1 MVLFYIS
8 RGNSFVCDP
17 LELETQFNII
27 CEVAISI
34 SPKSKQK
41 QASQVSQVPSQQEVE
56 TFPEIN
62 FLAYNIVGV
71 WPRYK
76 WLCCLHWIIK
86 ILYICKVSSSHCR
99 IFSIFVRCPVCDIL
113 PDIHV
118 AARAQLKC
126 RSYNYLSVGPSADK

>member
-71 WPRYK
+71 
-76 WLCCLHWIIK
+76 
-86 ILYICKVSSSHCR
+86 
-99 IFSIFVRCPVCDIL
+99 
-113 PDIHV
+113 
-118 AARAQLKC
+118 
-126 RSYNYLSVGPSADK
+126 